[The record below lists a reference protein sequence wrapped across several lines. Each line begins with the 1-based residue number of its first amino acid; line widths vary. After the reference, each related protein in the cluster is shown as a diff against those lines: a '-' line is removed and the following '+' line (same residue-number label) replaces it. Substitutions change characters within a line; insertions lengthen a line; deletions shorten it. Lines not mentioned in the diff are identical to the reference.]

1 MILDFYFGRFF
12 HNILHSAES
21 ESKLAANHKIVLT
34 RETSRRILLL
44 AEKKR

>member
-1 MILDFYFGRFF
+1 MIFDFYFGRVF
-12 HNILHSAES
+12 HSILHSAES

-34 RETSRRILLL
+34 KEISRRILLL